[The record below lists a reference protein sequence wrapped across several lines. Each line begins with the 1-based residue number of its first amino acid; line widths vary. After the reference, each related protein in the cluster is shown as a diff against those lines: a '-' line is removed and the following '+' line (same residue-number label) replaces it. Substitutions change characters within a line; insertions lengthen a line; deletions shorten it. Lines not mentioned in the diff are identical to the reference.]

1 MTRRGPT
8 PVIFEGTMNAVYWSG
23 WSRCAV
29 NIGAGSA
36 GGGAVKAICAD
47 ACSLQSHKLVAL
59 ISAGVLARTS
69 LTWGQVQ

>member
-8 PVIFEGTMNAVYWSG
+8 PVVIFEGTMNVSG